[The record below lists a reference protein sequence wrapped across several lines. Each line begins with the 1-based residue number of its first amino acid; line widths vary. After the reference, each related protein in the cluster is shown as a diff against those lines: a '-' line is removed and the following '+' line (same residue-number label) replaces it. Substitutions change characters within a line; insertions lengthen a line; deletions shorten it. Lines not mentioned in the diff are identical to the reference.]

1 MSAGLAVSEIT
12 VICVSHSRFSFKD
25 WYLLFVFPSVVA
37 GFKDFN
43 ERIPPSKL
51 AIDGNELFNKIWRFP
66 SSLYV
71 NDNCDISRQVSGR
84 RAEMGGFT
92 LCLQTIPG

>member
-12 VICVSHSRFSFKD
+12 VICVSLSRFYFKD

-66 SSLYV
+66 SRLYV
-71 NDNCDISRQVSGR
+71 NDNCDIKVSGR
-84 RAEMGGFT
+84 RAEMGGST